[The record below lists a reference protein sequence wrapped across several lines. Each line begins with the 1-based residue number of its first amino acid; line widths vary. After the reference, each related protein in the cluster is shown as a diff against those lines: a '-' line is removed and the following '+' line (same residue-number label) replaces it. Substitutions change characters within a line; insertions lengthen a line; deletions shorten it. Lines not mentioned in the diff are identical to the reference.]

1 MGLDGLKDLMADLD
15 TEEDFAEG
23 WAPEPGDI
31 LTGEVETISYRASE
45 YGEDYPIVTV
55 TVAEGTTQDS
65 KPVEESR
72 LAFHAFRSVA
82 RSQVAQGAPVAG
94 DLVAIR
100 YDGEK
105 HSKNGRDY
113 HAYVVRVKHNKP
125 EGMPF

>member
-15 TEEDFAEG
+15 TEEDFAVG

-113 HAYVVRVKHNKP
+113 HAYVVRTKHNKP
-125 EGMPF
+125 DGMPF

>member
-55 TVAEGTTQDS
+55 AVAEGTTQDG
-65 KPVEESR
+65 KPVEASR

-82 RSQVAQGAPVAG
+82 RSQVSQAAPVAG
-94 DLVAIR
+94 DLAAIR